1 MSCADLFCSF
11 SSFVAVGCDVEVTQD
26 AEGVSKAEMELTNE
40 YRTLVKLQHEI
51 SEEVKFTMVLFSSL
65 HAPFFSFLCSPS
77 PTPHLR
83 DRVDVVCGGLCC
95 RAGFSG

>member
-1 MSCADLFCSF
+1 M
-11 SSFVAVGCDVEVTQD
+11 AVGCDVEVTQD

-65 HAPFFSFLCSPS
+65 HAPFFFFSVLPLPHTSP
-77 PTPHLR
+77 
-83 DRVDVVCGGLCC
+83 
-95 RAGFSG
+95 A